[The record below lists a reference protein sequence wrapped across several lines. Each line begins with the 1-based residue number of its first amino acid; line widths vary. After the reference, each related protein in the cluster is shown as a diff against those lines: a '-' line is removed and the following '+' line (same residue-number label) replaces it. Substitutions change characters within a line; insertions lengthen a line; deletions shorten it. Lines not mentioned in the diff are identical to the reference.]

1 MRKLWIVAVLAIV
14 AVALGCGAGGGAAES
29 VAKKILE
36 AGKAGDFDTIAKYM
50 DWKGI
55 YDQIPEEARGGK
67 SFEDCKKE
75 AIEAAKK
82 EVKPEKDFEYQIL
95 EVKEEGD
102 TATVKTKTRKNKDA
116 EWREDT
122 VTFKKIDG
130 TWKTTLGMGM

>member
-1 MRKLWIVAVLAIV
+1 MRKLWIVAVLAVVVV
-14 AVALGCGAGGGAAES
+14 AFGCGAGGGSAES

-55 YDQIPEEARGGK
+55 YDQLPEEARAGK
-67 SFEDCKKE
+67 SFEDWKKE
-75 AIEAAKK
+75 SIEAAKK
-82 EVKPEKDFEYQIL
+82 EVKPEKDFEYEIL

-102 TATVKTKTRKNKDA
+102 TATVKTKTRPNKDA